1 MMKRKRIVNER
12 FKFKFVKNQQTHKEE
27 NLQKKTCEKKMKS
40 RSIKQNKTKREMD
53 TLKSCDTILDNKNM
67 ICGVR

>member
-1 MMKRKRIVNER
+1 MKRKRIVNER

-40 RSIKQNKTKREMD
+40 RSIKQNKT
-53 TLKSCDTILDNKNM
+53 
-67 ICGVR
+67 